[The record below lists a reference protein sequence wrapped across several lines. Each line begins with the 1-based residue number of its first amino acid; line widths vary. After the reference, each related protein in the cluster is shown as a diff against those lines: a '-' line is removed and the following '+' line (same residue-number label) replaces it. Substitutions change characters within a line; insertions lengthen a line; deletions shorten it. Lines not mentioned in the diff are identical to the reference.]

1 VYKHAYVFIVC
12 NVNFNAAHEHTH
24 AYDQHS
30 LLYIST
36 ILPNTQSHTHTHNHN
51 HNNTHTSQS
60 HTRTITITHTHT
72 LTHNRNHTHTHNH
85 NHTHTHTQIHLVDAS
100 GLTLPGKGPTFVR
113 LILPFPRDAH
123 QEQRTPLS
131 NEYKP
136 KPLDEAEPQFDAK
149 FTFDTPRS
157 QTLLRSAEKNLRVSL
172 EVYLV
177 TKVMFISKNVFIGK
191 VELRWCLP
199 VSTR

>member
-1 VYKHAYVFIVC
+1 MPHTNTHTHMINIHSYIYLPYSQTHNHTHTHTITTTITHTHH
-12 NVNFNAAHEHTH
+12 NHTH
-24 AYDQHS
+24 AQS
-30 LLYIST
+30 
-36 ILPNTQSHTHTHNHN
+36 QSHTHTH
-51 HNNTHTSQS
+51 THTQSQS
-60 HTRTITITHTHT
+60 HTHTQSQS
-72 LTHNRNHTHTHNH
+72 
-85 NHTHTHTQIHLVDAS
+85 HTHTQIHLVDAS